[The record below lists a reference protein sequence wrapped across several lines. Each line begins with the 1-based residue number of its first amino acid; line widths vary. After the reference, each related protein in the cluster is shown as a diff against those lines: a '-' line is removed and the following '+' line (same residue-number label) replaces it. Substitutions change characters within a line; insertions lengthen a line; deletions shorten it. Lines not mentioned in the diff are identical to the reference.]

1 MQTLFPFGTVVKFS
15 KANTKLKK
23 LYKVAAL
30 SKWLSNKRK
39 IYSFDLLSGWACPQ
53 ADKCM
58 SRAIVVDGKRKI
70 QDGDNTEFR
79 CFSASQ
85 EVVYTNVYNLRKSN
99 FDAIRAVISDNSLI
113 ACEKI
118 SKIVDMIIAALP
130 KNAGIVRIHV
140 AGDFFNDLYFRAW
153 LIVATLRTDILFY
166 AYTKALNHWVNHM
179 SFVNDIPNLVLTAS
193 RGGRLDGLIDTY
205 NLREAIVFQ
214 SEDEASDFNFEVDT
228 DDSHAAIPD
237 NRNKSFRLVIHG
249 TQPPKK
255 KVKNG
260 ISKSLMADVPYAI
273 FEDYV

>member
-1 MQTLFPFGTVVKFS
+1 MVKFS
-15 KANTKLKK
+15 AANTKLKK

-58 SRAIVVDGKRKI
+58 SRAIVINGKRKI
-70 QDGDNTEFR
+70 QDGENTEFR

-214 SEDEASDFNFEVDT
+214 SEAEASDFNFEVDT

-237 NRNKSFRLVIHG
+237 NRNKSFGLVIHG
-249 TQPPKK
+249 TQPAKP
-255 KVKNG
+255 KVKKG
-260 ISKSLMADVPYAI
+260 MSRSLMKRFLESDLPYDPFADMFI
-273 FEDYV
+273 

>member
-1 MQTLFPFGTVVKFS
+1 MIKFS
-15 KANTKLKK
+15 SANTKLKK

-53 ADKCM
+53 ADRCM

-99 FDAIRAVISDNSLI
+99 FDAIRSIISDNSLTDI
-113 ACEKI
+113 EKT
-118 SKIVDMIIAALP
+118 SYIVYMITSALP
-130 KNAGIVRIHV
+130 ENAGIVRIHV
-140 AGDFFNDLYFRAW
+140 AGDFFNRLYFKAW
-153 LIVATLRTDILFY
+153 LIVATLRSDILFY
-166 AYTKALNHWVNHM
+166 AYTKALNHWVNYM
-179 SFVNDIPNLVLTAS
+179 SEVNDIPNLVLTAS
-193 RGGRLDGLIDTY
+193 RGGRLDNLIDAH

-214 SEDEASDFNFEVDT
+214 DENEASDFNFEVDT

-237 NRNKSFRLVIHG
+237 NRNKSFGLVIHG
-249 TQPPKK
+249 TQPPKTKSNK
-255 KVKNG
+255 KRKLQPLNQEFRELG
-260 ISKSLMADVPYAI
+260 LMV
-273 FEDYV
+273 